1 MTASIRTHKHA
12 WWWQQ
17 HHMHFNKGGH
27 LCCCLMNIVL
37 TSNSNSRQVWSHTI
51 LNKSTLSA
59 VKFNHQKGKWWP
71 LKLSYSTIWT
81 TCFQS
86 IVKQNIQK
94 YPYVYILC
102 VHFYCVSPQY
112 SVHTILLPR
121 WFKLWKNC
129 PKMCFFKTFWW
140 YLLLGILGSY
150 LLVLAIKWS
159 KIAVSFYVKSH

>member
-94 YPYVYILC
+94 YHYVHFTMCTFLLCFLSILC
-102 VHFYCVSPQY
+102 AHNI
-112 SVHTILLPR
+112 TTNLPSD
-121 WFKLWKNC
+121 LN
-129 PKMCFFKTFWW
+129 FW
-140 YLLLGILGSY
+140 
-150 LLVLAIKWS
+150 
-159 KIAVSFYVKSH
+159 KIAQKCVFLKHFDDTSF